1 MREKIREF
9 LVGLLYENGT
19 PSRTG
24 LFSIIAFLA
33 FLLGSAYLLLRN
45 QQWAHYETFAAL
57 TGGGGLGG
65 LVSNKFI
72 NNKYGA
78 PDGQPY
84 IKNNQNGGKQ
94 NGD

>member
-1 MREKIREF
+1 MLKWIKGF
-9 LVGLLYENGT
+9 LVELLYENGA

-33 FLLGSAYLLLRN
+33 FLAASAYLLLMN
-45 QQWAHYETFAAL
+45 QSWAHYDTFATL
-57 TGGGGLGG
+57 TGGGGIGG

-78 PDGQPY
+78 PEGQPY
-84 IKNNQNGGKQ
+84 VKNNPAGGKS
-94 NGD
+94 NNA

>member
-1 MREKIREF
+1 MWKQAKKF
-9 LVGLLYENGT
+9 LVSLLYENGA

-24 LFSIIAFLA
+24 LFSIMAFLA
-33 FLLGSAYLLLRN
+33 FLLGSAYLLLLH
-45 QQWAHYETFAAL
+45 QQWAHYDTFATL

-78 PDGQPY
+78 PSGQPY
-84 IKNNQNGGKQ
+84 IKNPSGG
-94 NGD
+94 DPPA

>member
-1 MREKIREF
+1 MGEQIKGF
-9 LVGLLYENGT
+9 LVQLLYENGT

-33 FLLGSAYLLLRN
+33 FLLGSAYLMLCH
-45 QQWAHYETFAAL
+45 QQWAHYDTFATL

-78 PDGQPY
+78 PSGQPY
-84 IKNNQNGGKQ
+84 VKNQNGGGEQ
-94 NGD
+94 

>member
-1 MREKIREF
+1 MREKLEGF
-9 LVGLLYENGT
+9 FVGLLYENGA

-24 LFSIIAFLA
+24 LISIIAFLA
-33 FLLGSAYLLLRN
+33 FLLGSAYLMLRH
-45 QQWAHYETFAAL
+45 QQWAHYDTFAAI

-78 PDGQPY
+78 PDGQSF
-84 IKNNQNGGKQ
+84 IKNPNGGNQ
-94 NGD
+94 Q